1 VFDGL
6 GELVLVAE
14 AVLVNDGEA
23 VFVAVGEAVKDGEEV
38 LV

>member
-1 VFDGL
+1 
-6 GELVLVAE
+6 LVLVAE

-23 VFVAVGEAVKDGEEV
+23 VFVAVGEAVKDGEGV

>member
-1 VFDGL
+1 MFDGL